1 MDATV
6 QWQKVMANMEN
17 RGMKAGR
24 IALSA
29 LLSLVVAMGIGRF
42 AFTPQVPLM
51 IAEHQ
56 LTLTSASLV
65 AALNYLGYL
74 CGSFDAMRARQRVEG
89 RLQAGVW
96 GAVALTLLS
105 AWVNHAWLHGV
116 LRFVIG
122 WASGWAMVLVAAW
135 CGEQLQKR
143 NRPALLAMVFAG
155 PGVGIFLSGM
165 LAVLLNR
172 YHFSAAGAWLAYGA
186 LALLLI
192 APIAV
197 NLPRRGELHRPE
209 TAPAPLVLNGNL
221 KRLVWSYSLAGF
233 GYILPATFLSQ
244 LAATRFPHSLVA
256 QFVWPIFGGA
266 AVIGIAL
273 GIVTRRLVATHT
285 RLALALW
292 MQALGVFIGGMMPG
306 IGGLLLGA
314 LLTGG
319 GFLCVVQLTLQCGRE
334 LAPQHAR
341 YLAGLL
347 TTGYAVGQLAGPLLS
362 SLSSLFLHR
371 LDPALYVAGAALLL
385 AGGLVWRRAA

>member
-1 MDATV
+1 M
-6 QWQKVMANMEN
+6 QN
-17 RGMKAGR
+17 RGAQTGAGR

-51 IAEHQ
+51 IAGHQ

-74 CGSFDAMRARQRVEG
+74 CGSFDAMRARQRVEW

-96 GAVALTLLS
+96 GAVVLTLLS
-105 AWVNHAWLHGV
+105 AWLNDPWLHGA
-116 LRFVIG
+116 LRFLIG

-135 CGEQLQKR
+135 CGEQLQKQG
-143 NRPALLAMVFAG
+143 RPALLAMVFAG
-155 PGVGIFLSGM
+155 PGIGIFLSGM
-165 LAVLLNR
+165 LAVLLNH
-172 YHFSAAGAWLAYGA
+172 YHLSAAGAWLAYGT
-186 LALLLI
+186 LALLLV
-192 APIAV
+192 APIAI
-197 NLPRRGELHRPE
+197 NLPRRGELHQPE

-244 LAATRFPHSLVA
+244 LAVTRFPHSLFA

-266 AVIGIAL
+266 AVAGIVP
-273 GIVTRRLVATHT
+273 GIVTRQLAGSHT
-285 RLALALW
+285 RLAIALW
-292 MQALGVFIGGMMPG
+292 AQALGVFIGGLMPG

-314 LLTGG
+314 LLTGS
-319 GFLCVVQLTLQCGRE
+319 GFLCVVQLTLQYGRE

-347 TTGYAVGQLAGPLLS
+347 TTGYAIGQLTGPMLS

-371 LDPALYVAGAALLL
+371 LDPALYVAGAALLV
-385 AGGLVWRRAA
+385 AGALVWRRAA

>member
-1 MDATV
+1 MH
-6 QWQKVMANMEN
+6 NPG
-17 RGMKAGR
+17 RKAGAGQ

-51 IAEHQ
+51 IAEQQ
-56 LTLTSASLV
+56 LTLTSASVV

-74 CGSFDAMRARQRVEG
+74 CGSFDAMRARRHVER

-105 AWVNHAWLHGV
+105 AWLDSAWLHGT
-116 LRFVIG
+116 LRFFIG

-135 CGEQLQKR
+135 CGEQLQKHG
-143 NRPALLAMVFAG
+143 RPALLTMVFAG
-155 PGVGIFLSGM
+155 PGIGIFLSGM
-165 LAVLLNR
+165 LAVMLNH
-172 YHFSAAGAWLAYGA
+172 YHLSAAGAWLAYGA

-192 APIAV
+192 APIAL

-244 LAATRFPHSLVA
+244 LAVTRFPHSLVA

-266 AVIGIAL
+266 AVAGIGLA
-273 GIVTRRLVATHT
+273 IVTRRWAAAHT
-285 RLALALW
+285 RLAIALW
-292 MQALGVFIGGMMPG
+292 AQALGVFIGGLMPG
-306 IGGLLLGA
+306 IGGLALGG

-319 GFLCVVQLTLQCGRE
+319 GFLCVVQLTLQYGRE
-334 LAPQHAR
+334 LAPQHSR

-347 TTGYAVGQLAGPLLS
+347 TTGYAIGQLAGPLLS
-362 SLSSLFLHR
+362 SLSTLVLHR